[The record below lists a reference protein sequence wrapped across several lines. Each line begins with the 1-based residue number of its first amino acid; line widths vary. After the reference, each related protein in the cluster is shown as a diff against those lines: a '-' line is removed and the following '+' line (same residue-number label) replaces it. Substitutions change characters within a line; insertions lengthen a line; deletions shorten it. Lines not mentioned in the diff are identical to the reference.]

1 MTAQFGDPQP
11 APRFTKD
18 YNFHYQWSRAVWTK
32 SLLPL
37 GSFQEKL
44 PCPSQGE
51 NPIGRRG
58 SQQKELGLKG

>member
-1 MTAQFGDPQP
+1 MVQGCVE
-11 APRFTKD
+11 K
-18 YNFHYQWSRAVWTK
+18 K
-32 SLLPL
+32 LLPQ

-58 SQQKELGLKG
+58 SQQKELGLKGYDVQLSYVLMEI